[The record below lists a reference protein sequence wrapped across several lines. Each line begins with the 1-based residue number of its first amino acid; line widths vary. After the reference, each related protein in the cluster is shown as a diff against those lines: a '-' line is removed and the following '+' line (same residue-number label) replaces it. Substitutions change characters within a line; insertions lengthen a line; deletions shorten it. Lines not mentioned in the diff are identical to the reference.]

1 MMRALDAIYA
11 SIMIFYEKFQSKD
24 RTTISQLLGGDNKEI
39 NKQDNKQDRHAI
51 QLYNVQSE
59 QTSKPRQGA
68 EMFYMLFAA
77 IVKNIKNL
85 FDSNNNNEFTFDFAP
100 KFDSKFRAAYDFVVK
115 NENGVTLLNFEQYC
129 YIMNKLWDQGSGD
142 N

>member
-11 SIMIFYEKFQSKD
+11 SIMVFYEKFQSKD

-39 NKQDNKQDRHAI
+39 SKNDNKTDRHAI

-59 QTSKPRQGA
+59 RTSKPRQGA

-77 IVKNIKNL
+77 IVKNIRNL
-85 FDSNNNNEFTFDFAP
+85 FEAKDVAEFTFDFAP
-100 KFDSKFRAAYDFVVK
+100 KFDSKFRPAYDFVVK

-129 YIMNKLWDQGSGD
+129 YIMNKLWD
-142 N
+142 